1 MKSIIRFAALL
12 LMMVCAQT
20 AKAQMYIM
28 VHKTDGNTLRIA
40 VSDVDSVTFR
50 EWTGPIFSYEYV
62 DLGLSVQWAT
72 CNVGATSPEQ
82 TGGYYAW
89 GETEEKEAYTQS
101 NYKYLDSKNGYI
113 KYNFWESQ
121 GKVDMKYRLD
131 PDDDAATVLLG
142 QGWRTPTREEL
153 QELMEYCNWSPAM
166 MNGVQGYRV
175 TSQRNNNSIF
185 LPFTGERWN
194 SDTIGYNKYAY
205 YYSNTLAYDNPGTS
219 TYVYTA
225 YMYNYGEGSQEWYE
239 AYYNRRG
246 GLAIRPVY
254 SSEIADNIFVAKE
267 VSIEEDE
274 VSIEVGESVTLN
286 GYAITENGTY
296 VSPEWK
302 SSNSLIARVDGN
314 KVFGQSEGECMI
326 YASFGNV
333 SDSCLV
339 KVAGIEEIREYV
351 NLGLSVNWATCNIG
365 ASRPERVG
373 LYYAWGE
380 TEIKS
385 VYNWSTYKYSNE
397 DGLLTK
403 YCSYAQLGVDG
414 FVDNL
419 KELEPADD
427 AAHVLWG
434 DDWRMPTY
442 EEITELIENC
452 DFDWVEY
459 SDGGY
464 VIIVTSRVPGY
475 EKNSIILPYSED
487 MGGVCLWTSTAAG
500 RSDNALLLYE
510 NTNRYMFARCNG
522 LPIRPVCP
530 NAEFVEPTLELSDEA
545 LTIVE
550 GQTSQL
556 MAVFNSMSV
565 SEKAEWTTSDTTV
578 AVVNGYGYITAIAQ
592 GTCTITATY
601 KGQSASCVITVTER
615 GQISYVDLGLS
626 VKWATFNV
634 GAADVADFGDYFAWG
649 ETEPYYTSI
658 TRNIDAGTMSA
669 VWKEGKEYGYD
680 VKSYKWLS
688 WTADSISYYY
698 TKYVTDSDYGTPDG
712 KYNLDLAD
720 DAANANWGGNWRTPT
735 ASEFQELIRNC
746 DLYWTNI
753 NGVQGIMA
761 TSLVSGFEKN
771 SIFLPAAG
779 DFFGTDGE
787 DLNDWGAIY
796 WTSSLYD
803 GGQYVYGAVLSNG
816 GSGFYRLSRWS
827 GLAIRPVCGYD
838 ASDIES
844 ISLNK
849 STLSLALNSFEE
861 LYVSPLN
868 SAGKEIVVDSLDV
881 IWTSSND
888 SVAIVVDGK
897 VKATGVGTCTITAT
911 LGNLTAE
918 CVVTV
923 EDPSQAVPEYV
934 DLGLSVK
941 WATFNVGS
949 FKPEVGGDLF
959 AWGETEP
966 YYEAGYATATDPVWK
981 EGKTGYNWKSYR
993 WAAEVDSM
1001 NKPTLTKYIIDGKY
1015 VLDPAD
1021 DPATQLWGSEW
1032 RTPTVYEFAELA
1044 EKCSV
1049 ELLYKDDVLG
1059 LNFTSRVAGYEGNS
1073 IFIPY
1078 VGYRSGIKFQN
1089 NIYPYW
1095 TSTAYEGEQEG
1106 YFAYYANF
1114 QSKGGYTFDYYTSLF
1129 LGMPIRPVQNFDD
1142 SEIDEISLNETKA
1155 ELFVRKSTKLLA
1167 KGVLS
1172 GREISLN
1179 GTVNW
1184 TSSNDSVV
1192 TVVNG
1197 LVKAVGAGTAT
1208 VVAEYNDFTAECAFV
1223 VIDPNLVEKEYVD
1236 LGLSVNWATFNVG
1249 AIAPEGIGDYY
1260 AWGET
1265 ESKSSYNWSNYKY
1278 CAGLENSLTKYC
1290 QDEEQGYEGFT
1301 DSLAIL
1307 EPDDDVAHVIWGGEW
1322 RMPTHKEYQELMDK
1336 CNWVWTEVNGINGF
1350 VVTST
1355 VPGYEDNYIFLP
1367 AAGYAYGNYIEGV
1380 GDYGDYWTSYTESS
1394 ESWEFY
1400 MYSNYRE
1407 PGPWSRY
1414 VGLTVRPVCKNNNY
1428 VDRVIL
1434 TDNVTVLV
1442 NEVVDGE
1449 MVYHAEPRIVAD
1461 PADSANQCIMVT
1473 SNSYPENYYDS
1484 QIFISV
1490 DSAKML
1496 PGAVIEFS
1504 FRYKA
1509 DNYMDCSTEIHS
1521 TPGVWAGDFGG
1532 RAPYFTPEWQSYSI
1546 QTEIQDPNQR
1556 TFVINL
1562 SYLEEGSNF
1571 YFDDIK
1577 VTITDIMS
1585 TGFYLS
1591 NNYLNLQI
1599 GAYYNLY
1606 ANDDDNNYLN
1616 SYVKWIST
1624 NDSVATV
1631 DEWGEVYA
1639 VGEGSCYIVAS
1650 FRDYNDSCEVNVS
1663 KGYSGPDYGFRID
1676 EDSTYCIFYYIDNG
1690 YGEGAEAKFG
1700 LVDSSY
1706 VSIAY
1711 LKYDFYSTEKE
1722 AISVYEKLTYGM
1734 TDDEIEESGITIDD
1748 TYIIRPLSEMIGV
1761 DRDTVIARMKEIY
1774 NSYFPEIPVD
1784 EPYLSIYPRK
1794 LDMYAGE
1801 IYSLSFETN
1810 TGETVVWT
1818 SSDDSVATVD
1828 KYGVVTAVA
1837 EGYCT
1842 IVAIAGDLR
1851 AECGVAVMPQY
1862 NDTVSAVYDFII
1874 SEDSLDA
1881 RFYYIEEGEFDYEI
1895 RAEFGESDSGVVCTS
1910 IIYSITLPSAEEAQE
1925 AYESMTAELTDEFIE
1940 SLNVVF
1946 NDEGTGFSYTNPE
1959 VIGMDREAVLAMMWQ
1974 SYNSMVNPQGY
1985 EEEEEEFGYIGEPEP
2000 YLPAG
2005 FADSTAIAA
2014 WYVNVNEEEGRIKI
2028 QSVFLFEDGT
2038 LVATKSKFY
2047 TYKDGRNPEY
2057 GINGYGTYELTDGD
2071 FYNGAASVVLSDGTT
2086 FDVEIEEGVMSAM
2099 GEYFY
2104 IQDNDEAP
2112 SPM

>member
-1 MKSIIRFAALL
+1 MKHMKSIIRFAALL
-12 LMMVCAQT
+12 LMMVCGAQT
-20 AKAQMYIM
+20 VKAQMYIM

-89 GETEEKEAYTQS
+89 GETEVKETYTQG
-101 NYKYLDSKNGYI
+101 NYKYLDSKNGYT

-142 QGWRTPTREEL
+142 KGWRTPTREEL
-153 QELMEYCNWSPAM
+153 QELMDNCNWSPAM

-185 LPFTGERWN
+185 LPLTGERWN

-205 YYSNTLAYDNPGTS
+205 YYSNTLAYDNPGSS

-239 AYYNRRG
+239 SYYNRRG

-254 SSEIADNIFVAKE
+254 SSEFADNTLVVKD
-267 VSIEEDE
+267 VSIEETE
-274 VSIEVGESVTLN
+274 VSIEVGQSVTLN
-286 GYAITENGTY
+286 GYVITENGTSF
-296 VSPEWK
+296 SPEWK
-302 SSNSLIARVDGN
+302 SSNSLIVRVDGS
-314 KVFGQSEGECMI
+314 KVFGVSAGECMV
-326 YASFGNV
+326 YASFGDV

-339 KVAGIEEIREYV
+339 KVAGIEEVKEYV

-385 VYNWSTYKYSNE
+385 VYDWSTYKYSNT

-403 YCSYAQLGVDG
+403 YCSNSQFGVDG

-419 KELEPADD
+419 GKLEPADD
-427 AAHVLWG
+427 VAHVLWG

-442 EEITELIENC
+442 DEITELIENC
-452 DFDWVEY
+452 DFQWVEY
-459 SDGGY
+459 SDGGKG
-464 VIIVTSRVPGY
+464 IIITSRVPGY
-475 EKNSIILPYSED
+475 EKNSIFLPYSED
-487 MGGVCLWTSTAAG
+487 MGGVCIWTSTANRRQSNYAF
-500 RSDNALLLYE
+500 LLYE
-510 NTNRYMFARCNG
+510 NSNRYTYARCNG
-522 LPIRPVCP
+522 LPVRPVCP
-530 NAEFVEPTLELSDEA
+530 NADYVEPTLELSDET
-545 LTIVE
+545 LTLIE

-556 MAVFNSMSV
+556 MAAFNSMSV
-565 SEKAEWTTSDTTV
+565 SENAEWTSSDTTV

-601 KGQSASCVITVTER
+601 KGQSATCVVTVTER
-615 GQISYVDLGLS
+615 GQIGYVDLGLS

-634 GAADVADFGDYFAWG
+634 GAADVADYGDYFAWG

-669 VWKEGKEYGYD
+669 VWKEGKEFGYD
-680 VKSYKWLS
+680 EKSYKWLG
-688 WTADSISYYY
+688 WTADSSYFY
-698 TKYVTDSDYGTPDG
+698 TKYVTGEEYGTPDG
-712 KYNLDLAD
+712 KKTLELAD

-735 ASEFQELIRNC
+735 SNEFNELLYNC
-746 DLYWTNI
+746 DWYWTNI
-753 NGVQGIMA
+753 NGVQGFMV
-761 TSLVSGFEKN
+761 TSRVPGFEKN

-787 DLNDWGAIY
+787 DLNDWGAMY
-796 WTSSLYD
+796 LTSTIDNKECAFVGAYLTN
-803 GGQYVYGAVLSNG
+803 GQT
-816 GSGFYRLSRWS
+816 GFYHLDRWS
-827 GLAIRPVCGYD
+827 GFPIRPVCGYD

-849 STLSLALNSFEE
+849 STLSLALNSFED
-861 LYVSPLN
+861 LYVSPFN
-868 SAGKEIVVDSLDV
+868 SAGKEIAVDSLDV

-897 VKATGVGTCTITAT
+897 VKATGTGTCIITAS
-911 LGNLTAE
+911 LGDLTAE
-918 CVVTV
+918 CTVTV

-981 EGKTGYNWKSYR
+981 EGKTGYNWTSYR
-993 WAAEVDSM
+993 WTAEVDSM
-1001 NKPTLTKYIIDGKY
+1001 NKPTLTKYITDGKY

-1044 EKCSV
+1044 ENCDV
-1049 ELLYKDDVLG
+1049 ELIEKDGVQG
-1059 LNFTSRVAGYEGNS
+1059 LNFTSRVSGYEGNS

-1078 VGYRSGIKFQN
+1078 VGYRSEVYFQN

-1114 QSKGGYTFDYYTSLF
+1114 RAKGGYAFNYYTSF
-1129 LGMPIRPVQNFDD
+1129 YSGMPIRPVQIFDD
-1142 SEIDEISLNETKA
+1142 SEIDDIRLNEIKA
-1155 ELFVRKSTKLLA
+1155 ELLVGKSTKLLA

-1172 GREISLN
+1172 GREIGLN

-1197 LVKAVGAGTAT
+1197 LVKAIGAGTAT
-1208 VVAEYNDFTAECAFV
+1208 VVAEYNDFTAECEFV
-1223 VIDPNLVEKEYVD
+1223 VIDPNQVEKEYVD

-1249 AIAPEGIGDYY
+1249 AISPEGIGDYY

-1265 ESKSSYNWSNYKY
+1265 EPKSSYNWSNYKY
-1278 CAGLENSLTKYC
+1278 CERLENTLTKYC
-1290 QDEEQGYEGFT
+1290 LDEEQGYEGFT
-1301 DSLAIL
+1301 DSLTTL
-1307 EPDDDVAHVIWGGEW
+1307 EPDDDVAHVKWGGDW
-1322 RMPTHKEYQELMDK
+1322 RMPTPNEYQELMDK
-1336 CNWVWTEVNGINGF
+1336 CNWVWTEVNGIYGY

-1367 AAGYAYGNYIEGV
+1367 AAGYGYGNYIDGIGEC
-1380 GDYGDYWTSYTESS
+1380 GDYWTSYAESS
-1394 ESWEFY
+1394 ASWEFY
-1400 MYSNYRE
+1400 MYNTNRVT
-1407 PGPWSRY
+1407 GDWSRY
-1414 VGLTVRPVCKNNNY
+1414 IGLTVRPVCKNNNY
-1428 VDRVIL
+1428 VDKVIL

-1449 MVYHAEPRIVAD
+1449 MVYHAEPRFVSD
-1461 PADSANQCIMVT
+1461 PANPDNQCIMVT
-1473 SNSYPENYYDS
+1473 SNSNPENYYDS
-1484 QIFISV
+1484 QLFISV
-1490 DSAKML
+1490 DSSKML

-1509 DNYMDCSTEIHS
+1509 DKYMDCSTEVHS

-1532 RAPYFTPEWQSYSI
+1532 RAPYFTPEWQKYSI
-1546 QTEIQDPNQR
+1546 QTQIQDPNQR

-1562 SYLEEGSNF
+1562 SYLDEGNNF

-1577 VTITDIMS
+1577 VTITDIMT
-1585 TGFYLS
+1585 TGFYLDDHDLYLEVGS
-1591 NNYLNLQI
+1591 NYYLNL
-1599 GAYYNLY
+1599 Y
-1606 ANDDDNNYLN
+1606 DDDYNQLN
-1616 SYVKWIST
+1616 SYAQWTST
-1624 NDSVATV
+1624 NDSVAVV
-1631 DEWGEVYA
+1631 DRWGQVTA
-1639 VGEGSCYIVAS
+1639 IGEGSCYIVAS
-1650 FRDYNDSCEVNVS
+1650 YRDYKDSCEVNVS
-1663 KGYSGPDYGFRID
+1663 NGYSKPDYNFSTG
-1676 EDSTYCIFYYIDNG
+1676 EDFMEGTAYCRFYYIEDG
-1690 YGEGAEAKFG
+1690 YGEAAEASFK

-1706 VSIAY
+1706 VCTGY
-1711 LKYDFYSTEKE
+1711 YKYNTYKTEKE
-1722 AISVYEKLTYGM
+1722 AIAVYEKMTYGM
-1734 TDDEIEESGITIDD
+1734 TDDEIE
-1748 TYIIRPLSEMIGV
+1748 
-1761 DRDTVIARMKEIY
+1761 
-1774 NSYFPEIPVD
+1774 
-1784 EPYLSIYPRK
+1784 
-1794 LDMYAGE
+1794 
-1801 IYSLSFETN
+1801 
-1810 TGETVVWT
+1810 
-1818 SSDDSVATVD
+1818 
-1828 KYGVVTAVA
+1828 
-1837 EGYCT
+1837 
-1842 IVAIAGDLR
+1842 
-1851 AECGVAVMPQY
+1851 
-1862 NDTVSAVYDFII
+1862 
-1874 SEDSLDA
+1874 
-1881 RFYYIEEGEFDYEI
+1881 
-1895 RAEFGESDSGVVCTS
+1895 
-1910 IIYSITLPSAEEAQE
+1910 
-1925 AYESMTAELTDEFIE
+1925 
-1940 SLNVVF
+1940 
-1946 NDEGTGFSYTNPE
+1946 
-1959 VIGMDREAVLAMMWQ
+1959 AVLI
-1974 SYNSMVNPQGY
+1974 SS
-1985 EEEEEEFGYIGEPEP
+1985 
-2000 YLPAG
+2000 
-2005 FADSTAIAA
+2005 
-2014 WYVNVNEEEGRIKI
+2014 
-2028 QSVFLFEDGT
+2028 
-2038 LVATKSKFY
+2038 
-2047 TYKDGRNPEY
+2047 
-2057 GINGYGTYELTDGD
+2057 
-2071 FYNGAASVVLSDGTT
+2071 
-2086 FDVEIEEGVMSAM
+2086 SA
-2099 GEYFY
+2099 
-2104 IQDNDEAP
+2104 P
-2112 SPM
+2112 VSS